1 MKNTSVRIIELL
13 KNGNLQDAELKIK
26 GLAATHDYEEIL
38 ITAEEA
44 MELGFYDHSIPL
56 YEALLKGYPNE
67 GELIVTLA
75 ELYLEQDR
83 EEDALQLLS
92 QVKQDDDMYASA
104 LLLEADLYQIQ
115 GLSEVAEQKLTKA
128 KISLPNEPIIDF
140 ALAELYYQEGRF
152 GRAIESYKKVR
163 EKHSKLAGVSI
174 DQRLAESYSN
184 SGQFEEALP
193 YYESA
198 IEDKTE
204 LNTLFEYGFTAYQAG
219 YPTKAI
225 QLLTELKNMDHE
237 FHSLYVPLASAYEQ
251 MEELDQ
257 ALTTL
262 EQGIK
267 VDEFNK
273 ELFFKAGKLA
283 LKRHKKDDAIEYL
296 RQAIALDPGYLEAS
310 LTLIKIFQH
319 EEQYEEVVETIDSIR
334 KYGDDDPQF
343 DWMLA
348 SAYQHLEQFS
358 QSLKHYEEA
367 YNFFKTNPEFLEDY
381 GYFLLEEG
389 KFDQAGEIFNKL
401 LEMDPSNEEFI
412 QVVERLGE
420 N

>member
-1 MKNTSVRIIELL
+1 MKNTSEIIIDLF
-13 KNGNLQDAELKIK
+13 KKGNLQQAEKKIK
-26 GLAATHDYEEIL
+26 ELAASNDYEEIL
-38 ITAEEA
+38 LTAEEA
-44 MELGFYDHSIPL
+44 MELGFFDHSIPL
-56 YEALLKGYPNE
+56 YEALLEGYPNE
-67 GELIVTLA
+67 GELIITLA
-75 ELYLEQDR
+75 ELYMEQDR
-83 EEDALQLLS
+83 EEEALQLLS
-92 QVKQDDDMYASA
+92 QVKQDDEMFASA
-104 LLLEADLYQIQ
+104 LLLEADLYQMQ
-115 GLSEVAEQKLTKA
+115 GLSEVAEQKLAKA
-128 KISLPNEPIIDF
+128 KLTLPNEPIVDF

-152 GRAIESYKKVR
+152 GRAIDSYKKVR
-163 EKHSKLAGVSI
+163 ESHVELAGVNI

-193 YYESA
+193 YYELA
-198 IEDKTE
+198 IADKTE

-237 FHSLYVPLASAYEQ
+237 YHSLYVPLASAYEQ
-251 MEELDQ
+251 LEELEQ
-257 ALTTL
+257 ALETM

-283 LKRHKKDDAIEYL
+283 LKLQKTEKGIEFF

-319 EEQYEEVVETIDSIR
+319 EERYDEVVETIESIR
-334 KYGDDDPQF
+334 KYGEDDPQF

-348 SAYQHLEQFS
+348 SAYQHQEQYS
-358 QSLKHYEEA
+358 LSLKHYEEA
-367 YNFFKTNPEFLEDY
+367 YNFFKTNPEFLEDF

-389 KFDQAGEIFNKL
+389 KFNEAEEIFNKL
-401 LEMDPSNEEFI
+401 LELDPTNEEFI